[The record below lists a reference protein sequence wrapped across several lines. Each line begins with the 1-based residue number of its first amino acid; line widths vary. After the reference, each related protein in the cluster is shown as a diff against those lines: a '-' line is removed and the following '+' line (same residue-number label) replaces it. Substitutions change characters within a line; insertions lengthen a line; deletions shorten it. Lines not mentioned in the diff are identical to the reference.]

1 MRRLVPQ
8 RRVLAYPYKG
18 YWSPADTVKERA
30 QLDEMYH
37 RGYCPW
43 MIWDRDR
50 SAVAAPLSSALDEA
64 VTGSGDASSMP
75 APSVG

>member
-30 QLDEMYH
+30 RLEEMYH
-37 RGYCPW
+37 QGNCPW
-43 MIWDRDR
+43 MIWDPER
-50 SAVAAPLSSALDEA
+50 SGLTAQ
-64 VTGSGDASSMP
+64 
-75 APSVG
+75 